1 MLIVTGDGIPA
12 RRVGDGLRE
21 GRTTTTN
28 RTFTSSH
35 IPTMRR
41 AVRTRTDHGWIQNL
55 PRLLLPHT
63 RHATGNTAFADGAAS
78 AQPAHFRI
86 SPRPLGPE
94 RFASV
99 QDRSQPSNTRVCA
112 LSNIHAPFRYAS
124 SMHHPARAGQGWLIG
139 QDGRP
144 QPAIPEQGLGHGA
157 WPKYRSTKSGEFG
170 GPHRTSIE
178 FRQLTPG
185 GSEQAN

>member
-12 RRVGDGLRE
+12 RRAGDGLRE

-41 AVRTRTDHGWIQNL
+41 KVRTRTTIVDLNL
-55 PRLLLPHT
+55 PSLLLPHT

-86 SPRPLGPE
+86 SPRPLGSE

-99 QDRSQPSNTRVCA
+99 QDRSQPSPAQHSRLCA
-112 LSNIHAPFRYAS
+112 FEHSCPFRYAS
-124 SMHHPARAGQGWLIG
+124 SMHHPARAGQDGSSAKTAVLSPQSLNRGWVMEHG
-139 QDGRP
+139 QISQHDERR
-144 QPAIPEQGLGHGA
+144 I
-157 WPKYRSTKSGEFG
+157 WRS
-170 GPHRTSIE
+170 
-178 FRQLTPG
+178 
-185 GSEQAN
+185 A

>member
-1 MLIVTGDGIPA
+1 VLIVTGDGIPA
-12 RRVGDGLRE
+12 RRVGAGLRE

-41 AVRTRTDHGWIQNL
+41 KVRTRTTIVDLNL
-55 PRLLLPHT
+55 PSLLLPHT

-99 QDRSQPSNTRVCA
+99 QDRSQPSPAQHSRLCA
-112 LSNIHAPFRYAS
+112 FEHSCPFRYAS
-124 SMHHPARAGQGWLIG
+124 SMHHPARAGQGWLIS

-144 QPAIPEQGLGHGA
+144 QPASLNSGWVMQRGQISQNDERRI
-157 WPKYRSTKSGEFG
+157 WRS
-170 GPHRTSIE
+170 
-178 FRQLTPG
+178 
-185 GSEQAN
+185 A

>member
-12 RRVGDGLRE
+12 RRAGAGLRE

-41 AVRTRTDHGWIQNL
+41 KVRTRTTIVDLNL
-55 PRLLLPHT
+55 PSLLLPHT
-63 RHATGNTAFADGAAS
+63 GT
-78 AQPAHFRI
+78 QPATLRSRTEPLQRSPHIFA
-86 SPRPLGPE
+86 SPRGRWAPSAL
-94 RFASV
+94 RAS
-99 QDRSQPSNTRVCA
+99 RIAPSLVGRNTRVCA
-112 LSNIHAPFRYAS
+112 LSNIHVPFRYAS

-144 QPAIPEQGLGHGA
+144 QPAIPEQRLGHA
-157 WPKYRSTKSGEFG
+157 A
-170 GPHRTSIE
+170 GPNIAER
-178 FRQLTPG
+178 
-185 GSEQAN
+185 